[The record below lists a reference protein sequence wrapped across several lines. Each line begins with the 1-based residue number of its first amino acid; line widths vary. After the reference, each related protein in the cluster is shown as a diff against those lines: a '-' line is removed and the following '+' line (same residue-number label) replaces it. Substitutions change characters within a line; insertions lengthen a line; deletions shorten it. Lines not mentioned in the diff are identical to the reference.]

1 MKIYKSTVFPLIVIL
16 SLISAVFLVDYV
28 PILQY
33 ADELVTILLLPYMVL
48 GTIKRC
54 TYIDKCIR
62 NIIYLFVLIGLIGIA
77 STVLNKVQPDKF
89 AVCLDMLTLSK
100 IIICPIGMY
109 FLLNEHNSEEI
120 IRILTPMAK
129 FFLWSGL
136 ACAVVSQFLNIGMT
150 EYERNGIKSFYFIV
164 GFQHLFSILVLCALL
179 IILSKKYD
187 LRYILIA
194 IVQMIL
200 TLKGPSIIWSVS
212 ILFILYYFKRDRE
225 KIDKWVYVVL
235 LLFCIIFGQFQIQN
249 YFLNDT
255 APRLVLFNYG
265 LKTALAYFP
274 LGSGFATYGSPVAA
288 SYYSPLYQLYGFS
301 NKYGMS
307 KTDTSFLNDNYWP
320 TIIGQFGFW
329 GLIIALII
337 FVNFFYFVM
346 KSNLRKELKAVTISC
361 LLFIAIHSLGSSIFT
376 TNATLILF
384 IIMVVIIKMY
394 DTEVEEG
401 R

>member
-1 MKIYKSTVFPLIVIL
+1 M
-16 SLISAVFLVDYV
+16 
-28 PILQY
+28 
-33 ADELVTILLLPYMVL
+33 
-48 GTIKRC
+48 
-54 TYIDKCIR
+54 
-62 NIIYLFVLIGLIGIA
+62 
-77 STVLNKVQPDKF
+77 
-89 AVCLDMLTLSK
+89 
-100 IIICPIGMY
+100 
-109 FLLNEHNSEEI
+109 
-120 IRILTPMAK
+120 
-129 FFLWSGL
+129 
-136 ACAVVSQFLNIGMT
+136 
-150 EYERNGIKSFYFIV
+150 
-164 GFQHLFSILVLCALL
+164 
-179 IILSKKYD
+179 
-187 LRYILIA
+187 
-194 IVQMIL
+194 
-200 TLKGPSIIWSVS
+200 
-212 ILFILYYFKRDRE
+212 
-225 KIDKWVYVVL
+225 L

-255 APRLVLFNYG
+255 APRLVLLNYG

-288 SYYSPLYQLYGFS
+288 SYYSPLYLLYGFN

-320 TIIGQFGFW
+320 TIIGQFGFL

>member
-48 GTIKRC
+48 GTIKRYV
-54 TYIDKCIR
+54 YIDKCIR
-62 NIIYLFVLIGLIGIA
+62 NIIFLFVLIGLIGIA

-89 AVCLDMLTLSK
+89 AVCLDILTLSK
-100 IIICPIGMY
+100 IIVCPIGMY
-109 FLLNEHNSEEI
+109 FLLDEHNSEEI

-136 ACAVVSQFLNIGMT
+136 ACALVSQFLNIGMT

-179 IILSKKYD
+179 IILSRKYD

-200 TLKGPSIIWSVS
+200 TLKGPSIIWSVT

-235 LLFCIIFGQFQIQN
+235 LLFCIIF
-249 YFLNDT
+249 
-255 APRLVLFNYG
+255 
-265 LKTALAYFP
+265 
-274 LGSGFATYGSPVAA
+274 
-288 SYYSPLYQLYGFS
+288 
-301 NKYGMS
+301 
-307 KTDTSFLNDNYWP
+307 
-320 TIIGQFGFW
+320 
-329 GLIIALII
+329 
-337 FVNFFYFVM
+337 
-346 KSNLRKELKAVTISC
+346 
-361 LLFIAIHSLGSSIFT
+361 
-376 TNATLILF
+376 
-384 IIMVVIIKMY
+384 
-394 DTEVEEG
+394 
-401 R
+401 

>member
-1 MKIYKSTVFPLIVIL
+1 MMNYLISAYSVNPYKGSEDSIGWNWVLQYEKNYKEGDRIILLTKKFNEKDTRRGLKEFNIQHVELVIVDVPDALNWFREIL

-62 NIIYLFVLIGLIGIA
+62 NIICLFVLIGLIGIA

-200 TLKGPSIIWSVS
+200 TLKGPSIIWSVT

-255 APRLVLFNYG
+255 APRLVLLNYG

-288 SYYSPLYQLYGFS
+288 SYYSPLYQLYGFN

-307 KTDTSFLNDNYWP
+307 KTDTSFLNDNC
-320 TIIGQFGFW
+320 FC
-329 GLIIALII
+329 
-337 FVNFFYFVM
+337 
-346 KSNLRKELKAVTISC
+346 LRYVYSDRITK
-361 LLFIAIHSLGSSIFT
+361 
-376 TNATLILF
+376 N
-384 IIMVVIIKMY
+384 
-394 DTEVEEG
+394 
-401 R
+401 

>member
-54 TYIDKCIR
+54 AYIDKCIR
-62 NIIYLFVLIGLIGIA
+62 NIIFLFVLIGLIGIA

-89 AVCLDMLTLSK
+89 AVCLDILTLSK
-100 IIICPIGMY
+100 IIVCPIGMY

-136 ACAVVSQFLNIGMT
+136 ACALVSQFLNIGMT

-179 IILSKKYD
+179 IILSRKYD

-200 TLKGPSIIWSVS
+200 TLKGPSIIWSVT

-225 KIDKWVYVVL
+225 KIGKWVYVVL
-235 LLFCIIFGQFQIQN
+235 LLFCIIFGQFQIHCIEH
-249 YFLNDT
+249 F
-255 APRLVLFNYG
+255 PCLFIYIMKI
-265 LKTALAYFP
+265 LRQVFSERPHLSDVMLFEIKLRQTSVF
-274 LGSGFATYGSPVAA
+274 PVALFFHA
-288 SYYSPLYQLYGFS
+288 HLSFIVLLRYFSTLYR
-301 NKYGMS
+301 
-307 KTDTSFLNDNYWP
+307 D
-320 TIIGQFGFW
+320 
-329 GLIIALII
+329 
-337 FVNFFYFVM
+337 
-346 KSNLRKELKAVTISC
+346 
-361 LLFIAIHSLGSSIFT
+361 SSILSTPF
-376 TNATLILF
+376 
-384 IIMVVIIKMY
+384 
-394 DTEVEEG
+394 
-401 R
+401 

>member
-1 MKIYKSTVFPLIVIL
+1 
-16 SLISAVFLVDYV
+16 
-28 PILQY
+28 
-33 ADELVTILLLPYMVL
+33 
-48 GTIKRC
+48 
-54 TYIDKCIR
+54 
-62 NIIYLFVLIGLIGIA
+62 
-77 STVLNKVQPDKF
+77 
-89 AVCLDMLTLSK
+89 
-100 IIICPIGMY
+100 
-109 FLLNEHNSEEI
+109 
-120 IRILTPMAK
+120 
-129 FFLWSGL
+129 
-136 ACAVVSQFLNIGMT
+136 MT

-179 IILSKKYD
+179 IILSRKYD

-200 TLKGPSIIWSVS
+200 TLKGPSIIWSVT

-288 SYYSPLYQLYGFS
+288 SYYSPLYQLYGFN

-320 TIIGQFGFW
+320 TIIGQFGFL

-394 DTEVEEG
+394 DTEVEE
-401 R
+401 RR

>member
-1 MKIYKSTVFPLIVIL
+1 MKIYKSTVFPLLILL
-16 SLISAVFLVDYV
+16 SLISAVFFVDYV
-28 PILQY
+28 PNLQY
-33 ADELVTILLLPYMVL
+33 VDEIVTILLLPYMVV

-54 TYIDKCIR
+54 TDIDKYIR
-62 NIIYLFVLIGLIGIA
+62 NTFYLFMLIGLIGIA

-100 IIICPIGMY
+100 IVVCPLGIY
-109 FLLNEHNSEEI
+109 FLLDKHNSDEI

-136 ACAVVSQFLNIGMT
+136 VCAVVSQFLDIGMT
-150 EYERNGIKSFYFIV
+150 QYERSGIKSFYFIV

-179 IILSKKYD
+179 IVLSKKYD
-187 LRYILIA
+187 LKYILIA

-212 ILFILYYFKRDRE
+212 ILFILYYFNRDRE
-225 KIDKWVYVVL
+225 KIDNGVYVVL
-235 LLFCIIFGQFQIQN
+235 LLFCIVFGQFQIQN

-255 APRLVLFNYG
+255 APRIVLLNYG

-288 SYYSPLYQLYGFS
+288 SYYSPLYQLYGFN

-320 TIIGQFGFW
+320 TIIGQFGFL

-346 KSNLRKELKAVTISC
+346 KSNLRKKLKAVTISC
-361 LLFIAIHSLGSSIFT
+361 LLYIAIHSLGSSIFT

-384 IIMVVIIKMY
+384 MIMVVIIKMY